1 MPHSQRN
8 RNRLGALAFSIAIM
22 IFGVPPFLSSAVGQ
36 PTFTQDEMNFFEN
49 KIRPVL
55 VEHCYECHSV
65 AAADAGKLKG
75 GLRLDSRAATRQGG
89 DTGPA
94 IVAGKPE
101 ESLLLSALHYQDY
114 EMPPSGKLPEATIA
128 DFKQWIEMGAPD
140 PRDGPVVSARR
151 MIDFEQGRLFW
162 SFQPL
167 PSLSDESSTSPLA
180 DSIDL
185 FVDKKHQEFGLTM
198 SPNASP
204 RVLLRRAWLDLLG
217 IPPQPTEVADW
228 TSRLSESIGGSSLNQ
243 QVWSQLIDHLLSR
256 PEYGERWARHWMD
269 VARFAESTGYEHDY
283 DRPTAYHYRDFLIRA
298 FNSDLP
304 YDQFVKWQ
312 IAGDQIEPEDPLAW
326 MATGF
331 LGAGV
336 FPSQLT
342 ETEFEKTRYDELD
355 DMVSTTGVAFLG
367 LSIGCARCH
376 DHKFDPLTSEDY
388 YRMVATFAR
397 TTRAEIELNLDPA
410 TNEKRQFEY
419 TRKLESAHKDLAA
432 FVNSQ
437 LPDEFRAWLAAANLP
452 DLAAKWEVL
461 TGEISS
467 SDQTTYTRLNDGSYL
482 AGGVAPN
489 EEVVTFVA
497 PLYGSF
503 NSLRIEA
510 LADDSLPNRG
520 PGRAG
525 NGNFALVRLNV
536 SLTHED
542 GTTQVV
548 ELQSPRATFE
558 QNSTSLAVAAALDD
572 DPISGWA
579 VDGQIGRDHAAVFD
593 VVTPPNLQT
602 DAQLKIELVF
612 RHPNA
617 RHSIGRVRFSVSNAP
632 NAVAEIGDIGT
643 PENVRQALLKLKS
656 MTPDGLQLAERV
668 ESTDWSQAMEWFKSR
683 STRYQEL
690 AAKIADIDRAGPG
703 LQLAKVLVAGDG
715 LPRLP
720 HHADDRGYPHFYPD
734 TYLLRRGDVEQKV
747 SLVTAD
753 VPQVLRRAVNQP
765 SNDSDAVAREPIT
778 SSRQRLAA
786 WLTDPE
792 LGAGALAARVM
803 ANRLWQHHFGSGIV
817 ATPND
822 FGEMG
827 ERPSN
832 PELLDGLAAALVDN
846 GWRLKPLH
854 KAIMTSQAY
863 LQGHRLPNDPRSK
876 IDPDNRYFWYRA
888 PRRLEAEAIRDSM
901 LVVAGQLDGT
911 MYGPG
916 SLDPNMK
923 RRSLYFFVKRSQL
936 IPSMMLFDWP
946 EHLVSIGQRQ
956 ATTVAPQALL
966 FMNSPQGRAYA
977 ESFARRVLSDQFEV
991 TVTNASMIA
1000 YGRPPTDRELQLS
1013 LEYLTDAER
1022 RRTSRGDPEARLMA
1036 VADFCQMLMSANEFI
1051 YID

>member
-1 MPHSQRN
+1 MV
-8 RNRLGALAFSIAIM
+8 FSIALTIA
-22 IFGVPPFLSSAVGQ
+22 GAGPFLAIAVAQ
-36 PTFTQDEMNFFEN
+36 PTFTQDETNFFEN

-75 GLRLDSRAATRQGG
+75 GLRLDNREAVRQGG

-94 IVAGKPE
+94 VVAGNPE

-114 EMPPSGKLPEATIA
+114 EMPPSGKLPDAIIA
-128 DFKQWIEMGAPD
+128 DFKQWIDMGAPD

-151 MIDFEQGRLFW
+151 VIDFEQGRLFW

-167 PSLSDESSTSPLA
+167 KARADESPTTPLA
-180 DSIDL
+180 DSIDR
-185 FVDKKHQEFGLTM
+185 FVQKKQQELGLTM
-198 SPNASP
+198 SPMASP
-204 RVLLRRAWLDLLG
+204 RILVRRAWLDLLG
-217 IPPQPTEVADW
+217 IPPQPEEVADW
-228 TSRLSESIGGSSLNQ
+228 TSRLSETTDGESLNQ
-243 QVWSQLIDHLLSR
+243 QVWSQLLDHLLSR

-269 VARFAESTGYEHDY
+269 IARFAESTGYEHDS
-283 DRPTAYHYRDFLIRA
+283 DRPNAYHYRDFLIKA

-304 YDQFVKWQ
+304 YDQFVQWQ
-312 IAGDQIEPEDPLAW
+312 IAGDQIEPENPLAW

-355 DMVSTTGVAFLG
+355 DMVSTAGVAFLG
-367 LSIGCARCH
+367 LSVGCARCH

-388 YRMVATFAR
+388 YRLVATFAR
-397 TTRAEIELNLDPA
+397 TIRAEKELNLDPA
-410 TNEKRQFEY
+410 NNEQRQFEFA
-419 TRKLESAHKDLAA
+419 RKLESAKKDVAA
-432 FVNSQ
+432 FVKSE
-437 LPDEFRAWLAAANLP
+437 LPVEFRAWLAATNLHEVG
-452 DLAAKWEVL
+452 AKWDVL

-489 EEVVTFVA
+489 QEVVTFMA
-497 PLYGSF
+497 PVHGNF
-503 NSLRIEA
+503 KSLRIEA

-525 NGNFALVRLNV
+525 NGNFALIRLNASV
-536 SLTHED
+536 FKED
-542 GTTQVV
+542 GTTQEV

-558 QNSTSLAVAAALDD
+558 QNSTSLAVAAALDN
-572 DPISGWA
+572 DPNSGWA

-593 VVTPPNLQT
+593 LVSRPNLK
-602 DAQLKIELVF
+602 DDSRLKIELVF

-632 NAVAEIGDIGT
+632 NAVAEIGEIGT
-643 PENVRQALLKLKS
+643 PEHVRQALLKLKS
-656 MTPDGLQLAERV
+656 MTPEGLQLAERV
-668 ESTDWSQAMEWFKSR
+668 DSTDWSQALEWFKSQ
-683 STRYQEL
+683 STGYQDL
-690 AAKIADIDRAGPG
+690 SAKVADIDRAGPG
-703 LQLAKVLVAGDG
+703 LQLSKVLGSGDG

-753 VPQVLRRAVNQP
+753 VPQVLRKTANPARDV
-765 SNDSDAVAREPIT
+765 SDAGVNEPVT
-778 SSRQRLAA
+778 GSRQRLAT
-786 WLTDPE
+786 WLTAPE
-792 LGAGALAARVM
+792 LGSGALAARVM
-803 ANRLWQHHFGSGIV
+803 SNRLWQHHFGTGIV

-832 PELLDGLAAALVDN
+832 PELLEGLATELVDK

-854 KAIMTSQAY
+854 KAIMTSQTY

-876 IDPDNRYFWYRA
+876 IDPDNLYLWHRA

-901 LVVAGQLDGT
+901 LVAAGQLDAT

-923 RRSLYFFVKRSQL
+923 RRSLYFVVKRSQL

-977 ESFARRVLSDQFEV
+977 ESFARRVISDQFEV
-991 TVTNASMIA
+991 SVTNASLIA

-1013 LEYLTDAER
+1013 LEYLTATEQQ
-1022 RRTSRGDPEARLMA
+1022 RTSRGDVEARLMA
-1036 VADFCQMLMSANEFI
+1036 VADFCQILMSANEFI
-1051 YID
+1051 YVD